1 MQTPKFRILVVD
13 DFDLWRRLLCTT
25 LSKEPDLEVVGEA
38 SDGFEAT
45 QKVEELN
52 PDLVLLEIDLREV
65 NGLEVARRIRETV
78 PGAKIVFLSHLSDPD
93 IIEAAMGEGAHG
105 YIIKMNAGTGLLA
118 AIKAILRGERY
129 VSEVK

>member
-1 MQTPKFRILVVD
+1 MHTPKFRILLVD
-13 DFDLWRRLLCTT
+13 DFDLWRRLVCTI
-25 LSKEPDLEVVGEA
+25 LEKELDLQVVGEA
-38 SDGFEAT
+38 KDGFEAT
-45 QKVEELN
+45 QKVKELT
-52 PDLVLLEIDLREV
+52 PDLVLLEIDLREM

-78 PGAKIVFLSHLSDPD
+78 PSAKIVFLSHLSDAD

-118 AIKAILRGERY
+118 AIMAILRGERD